1 MRHSLRRITNM
12 LQWNTQFTMVAVLA
26 LLVAVSAFGG
36 IAHDSLINFTW

>member
-12 LQWNTQFTMVAVLA
+12 LQWNTKFTMVAVLA

-36 IAHDSLINFTW
+36 IAHDPLINFTW

>member
-1 MRHSLRRITNM
+1 MQNTLRRITNM
-12 LQWNTQFTMVAVLA
+12 LQWNSKFTLVAVLA